1 MSTTMTASPVE
12 QAGRPAREGAVPPKA
27 RSRRAGRRLATGA
40 VTIVLLAALV
50 GGFLTV
56 RRWARASERSTGATL
71 FHIVP
76 RDFSVVLKEKGEL
89 RAAKSTDV
97 ICEVEG
103 RSTIISLIPEGSIVR
118 EGELLVELAS
128 NEIENRIR
136 TEELK
141 EANAISA
148 FEAARSEL
156 DIQRDQNASDIR
168 KAELQIEL
176 KNLELEKYRLGDWDQ
191 KSKDAQIAID
201 QAKISL
207 DRRKQDFE
215 AAKELYERKFIT
227 LTEYQESEFNYQK
240 AIWDLE
246 KAEKAKEVLENYTHV
261 ADLRLRESDL
271 AEAIK
276 EAERTR
282 KNAEAEEAKKVHNL
296 EGRQKELALTQ
307 DELAKLRRQKEK
319 CRIFAPTQGL
329 VVYYSPASRGR
340 WMMDNE
346 QIKEGGEVR
355 ERQVLMQLPDTSSMI
370 VTLRIHEAKTDKLN
384 LGQPVRITVEGI
396 PGKVFTGK
404 VTKIAAVADSQS
416 GWLNPDLK
424 EYETVVT
431 LDPTDEPLKPGVT
444 AHAEILVENVEDKL
458 AVPVQTVFTKAGR
471 RYVFRVTKGNEVE
484 PVPVRVGAI
493 GTEWAEIVEGIAEED
508 RILQAIGDDHRR
520 LIPDAPT
527 GPGRREGMR
536 ATGATRAA
544 PVPSPGTGSENA
556 PRRRGSGGPAASGNN
571 APLAREGAAVPL
583 APSAGQP
590 AAGTVNK
597 PAEAPSASGTR

>member
-1 MSTTMTASPVE
+1 MSTTITAPPVE
-12 QAGRPAREGAVPPKA
+12 RSGVAAREGAVAPRA
-27 RSRRAGRRLATGA
+27 RSRRGGRRLAA
-40 VTIVLLAALV
+40 VALTILLLAVLV
-50 GGFLTV
+50 GGFFTV
-56 RRWARASERSTGATL
+56 RRWAKAADRTSGVTL
-71 FHIVP
+71 FTVMP

-118 EGELLVELAS
+118 EGDLLVELAS

-148 FEAARSEL
+148 YEAARSEL

-176 KNLELEKYRLGDWDQ
+176 KELELEKYRLGDWGQ
-191 KSKDAQIAID
+191 KLKDAEIAID
-201 QAKISL
+201 QARISL
-207 DRRKQDFE
+207 DRRKQDFD
-215 AAKELYERKFIT
+215 AAKELYARKFIT
-227 LTEYQESEFNYQK
+227 LTEYQESEFNHQK

-319 CRIFAPTQGL
+319 CRITAPTQGL
-329 VVYYSPASRGR
+329 VVYYSPSSRGR
-340 WMMDNE
+340 WMMDSE

-370 VTLRIHEAKTDKLN
+370 VTLRIHEAKTDKLS

-396 PGKVFTGK
+396 PAKVFTGR

-431 LDPTDEPLKPGVT
+431 LDPADEPLKPGVT

-471 RYVFRVTKGNEVE
+471 RYVFRVKNGKEVE
-484 PVPVRVGAI
+484 PVPVRLGAI
-493 GTEWAEIVEGIAEED
+493 GTEWAEIVEGITEED
-508 RILQAIGDDHRR
+508 RILQAFDDDHRR
-520 LIPDAPT
+520 LIPDSPAGT
-527 GPGRREGMR
+527 GRREGVR
-536 ATGATRAA
+536 TTGG
-544 PVPSPGTGSENA
+544 PPSGASDGTGGGRPGRA
-556 PRRRGSGGPAASGNN
+556 RGAGAARPAVQGSPPVKEVSAASPPPT
-571 APLAREGAAVPL
+571 AD
-583 APSAGQP
+583 QP
-590 AAGTVNK
+590 AEK
-597 PAEAPSASGTR
+597 PVRKPDATPPVSGTR